1 LLQANKLTV
10 KVNVDDALQMP
21 KVDDVYTLLLKRVVA
36 DADKKLLCDFVLD
49 LYAVY
54 KSLHFTYLEINP
66 LGMS

>member
-1 LLQANKLTV
+1 
-10 KVNVDDALQMP
+10 VDDALQMP